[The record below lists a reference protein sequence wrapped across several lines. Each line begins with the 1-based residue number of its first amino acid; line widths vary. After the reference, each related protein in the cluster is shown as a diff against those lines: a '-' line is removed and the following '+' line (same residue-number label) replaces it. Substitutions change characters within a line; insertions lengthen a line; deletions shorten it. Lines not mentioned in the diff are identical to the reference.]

1 VTDVVSFGPARDY
14 VRSRVTQEFLN
25 YECRVERVGRPSYD
39 EETLQGTPGTRSTI
53 YEGKCRVWATT
64 ASTVIVGD
72 GDVQT
77 EQTMISLPWNIDP
90 LPLRND
96 EVIITNTPVEDTALE
111 GKRYQIQDYAT
122 AGELRPTRRYTVIA
136 MQRSA

>member
-1 VTDVVSFGPARDY
+1 MHEVDDPPAPP
-14 VRSRVTQEFLN
+14 
-25 YECRVERVGRPSYD
+25 VEPV
-39 EETLQGTPGTRSTI
+39 
-53 YEGKCRVWATT
+53 
-64 ASTVIVGD
+64 
-72 GDVQT
+72 
-77 EQTMISLPWNIDP
+77 MISLPWDIDP

-122 AGELRPTRRYTVIA
+122 AGELRPTRRYTVTA